1 MESVYP
7 ESFARFY
14 DTLYHFHRD
23 TVDNEFFLGEIK
35 KCQGKVLEIG
45 AGTGR
50 FFSAALN
57 SGADI
62 YAIDISR
69 AMLDVLVSKIPADQ
83 QFRVSLQDMLSFSF
97 DFSFDLIIAPFRVMM
112 HLIERPDQMMALDNV
127 FNHLNPG
134 GRFIF
139 DTFVPDLKPLI
150 NGLDR
155 VTDFDGEYMKGK
167 RLKRVISTVPDT
179 FNQIINI
186 HFHLDWDEDDG
197 KKSDDWHTR
206 LRYYFRFEL
215 EHLIE
220 RSRFGKYRI
229 MGDYNGNPLSSSSRD
244 FVVECE
250 KTG

>member
-14 DTLYHFHRD
+14 DSLYHFHRD
-23 TVDNEFFLGEIK
+23 SVDSEFFLGEIK
-35 KCQGKVLEIG
+35 KCRGRVLEIG

-69 AMLDVLVSKIPADQ
+69 PMLDVLVAKIPPGQ
-83 QFRVSLQDMLSFSF
+83 EFRVSLQNIVSFGF
-97 DFSFDLIIAPFRVMM
+97 DFRFDLIIAPFRVMM
-112 HLIERPDQMMALDNV
+112 HLIEKSDQMKALDNV

-150 NGLDR
+150 SGLDK
-155 VTDFDGEYMKGK
+155 VTDFDGEYIKGK
-167 RLKRVISTVPDT
+167 RLKRVVSTVPDT

-186 HFHLDWDEDDG
+186 HFHLEWDENDC

-215 EHLIE
+215 EHLVE
-220 RSRFGKYRI
+220 RSKFGKYRI
-229 MGDYNGNPLSSSSRD
+229 TGDYLGNPLSSSSKD
-244 FVVECE
+244 FIVECE

>member
-23 TVDNEFFLGEIK
+23 AVDNEFFLRAIK
-35 KCQGKVLEIG
+35 NCQGRVLEIG

-62 YAIDISR
+62 YAIDISQ

-83 QFRVSLQDMLSFSF
+83 QFRVSLQDMLTFRF
-97 DFSFDLIIAPFRVMM
+97 DFRFDLIIAPFRVMM
-112 HLIERPDQMMALDNV
+112 HVIEKEDQIKALDNV

-134 GRFIF
+134 GKFIF

-155 VTDFDGEYMKGK
+155 VTDFDGEYIKGK
-167 RLKRVISTVPDT
+167 RLKRVVSTFPDT
-179 FNQIINI
+179 FNQVINI
-186 HFHLDWDEDDG
+186 LFHLEWDEDEVR
-197 KKSDDWHTR
+197 KSDDWRTR

-220 RSRFGKYRI
+220 RSKFGKYRI
-229 MGDYNGNPLSSSSRD
+229 MGDYNGNPLRSSSRD